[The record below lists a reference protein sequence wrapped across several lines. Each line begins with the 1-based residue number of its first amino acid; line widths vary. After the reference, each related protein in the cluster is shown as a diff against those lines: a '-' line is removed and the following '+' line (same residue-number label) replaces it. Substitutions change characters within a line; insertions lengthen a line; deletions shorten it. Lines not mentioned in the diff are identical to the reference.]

1 MIYIYS
7 CWCFNYVWCMRYY
20 SCNFTYTCNQWKSNT
35 SCQST
40 MQWTNSTSSLLWLSQ
55 RKEKTQKTL
64 SPSLKSTN
72 PYIKRKISLNI
83 LTVLWLFNVIRIS
96 MKLSCS
102 HFSTGPHTNLKFS
115 PHFALFPLKDRTRSS
130 LESKGSH
137 TKRKKILSTLLSLSF
152 PRVLNQNK
160 ENSLKL
166 STSHTSGSSH

>member
-1 MIYIYS
+1 MYRVVGVLTMYDAWDIIVVIS
-7 CWCFNYVWCMRYY
+7 LTHATNGNPTHHAKVP
-20 SCNFTYTCNQWKSNT
+20 CNEQTPPHLFFDF
-35 SCQST
+35 
-40 MQWTNSTSSLLWLSQ
+40 L
-55 RKEKTQKTL
+55 KEKRSQKAL
-64 SPSLKSTN
+64 SPSLKSTD

-83 LTVLWLFNVIRIS
+83 LSLLWLFNVIRIS